1 MTGKKETDISWRHTS
16 VVVRADIFSKAH
28 EQGIDISN
36 VCNMAL
42 ADLLGVDY
50 RQQHLDKVPVTRPV
64 IIAQNAPPT
73 EGKELAQVT
82 HPAGHSPVINAD
94 DPTASLTV
102 RTAKQQPKIRP
113 VPKETE
119 PVAAPTERKEVA
131 PILPATPTA
140 LLGKVK
146 KSAAGKAQK
155 DNGLK
160 KFVSTKIARSD
171 AGNAVISKDDMYQA
185 FARFCREHKCTMVPD
200 QKAFS
205 IALKNKFAFFDK
217 TISGNPSWVN
227 VRLK

>member
-42 ADLLGVDY
+42 AEMLGVDY
-50 RQQHLDKVPVTRPV
+50 RSQHLDNVPVTRPV

-73 EGKELAQVT
+73 DGKELALVT
-82 HPAGHSPVINAD
+82 HPAAHSPVINAD

-102 RTAKQQPKIRP
+102 RTAKQQPKTRP
-113 VPKETE
+113 TPKEMDLVT
-119 PVAAPTERKEVA
+119 APPEKKEVA
-131 PILPATPTA
+131 PLPMAAPAAPT
-140 LLGKVK
+140 GKTK
-146 KSAAGKAQK
+146 KPAAGKAQK

-160 KFVSTKIARSD
+160 KFVSTKIVRSD
-171 AGNAVISKDDMYQA
+171 TVDAVISKDDMYQA
-185 FARFCREHKCTMVPD
+185 FARFCREHKIPQVPD

-217 TISGNPSWVN
+217 TMSGNPSWVN

>member
-28 EQGIDISN
+28 GQGIDISN

-50 RQQHLDKVPVTRPV
+50 HPQHLDNVPVTRPV
-64 IIAQNAPPT
+64 IIAQNAPAT
-73 EGKELAQVT
+73 EGKVHAQGT

-94 DPTASLTV
+94 DPAASLIV
-102 RTAKQQPKIRP
+102 RTTKQQPKTRSA
-113 VPKETE
+113 PKETE
-119 PVAAPTERKEVA
+119 PVTVPPERKEVA
-131 PILPATPTA
+131 PLSTSAPAAPA
-140 LLGKVK
+140 GKTK
-146 KSAAGKAQK
+146 KPAAGKAQK

-160 KFVSTKIARSD
+160 KFVSSKIVRSD
-171 AGNAVISKDDMYQA
+171 TGDAMISKDDMYQA
-185 FARFCREHKCTMVPD
+185 FTRFCREHKIAQIPD
-200 QKAFS
+200 QKDFS

>member
-42 ADLLGVDY
+42 ADLLIVDY
-50 RQQHLDKVPVTRPV
+50 RPQHLDNVPVTRPV
-64 IIAQNAPPT
+64 IIAQNAPAA
-73 EGKELAQVT
+73 EGKVHAQGT

-94 DPTASLTV
+94 DPAASLSV
-102 RTAKQQPKIRP
+102 RTAKLQPKTKP
-113 VPKETE
+113 TPKETE
-119 PVAAPTERKEVA
+119 PVAAPPEKKEVA
-131 PILPATPTA
+131 RLSPAAPAAPAGKTKKPAT
-140 LLGKVK
+140 
-146 KSAAGKAQK
+146 GKAQK
-155 DNGLK
+155 DDGLK
-160 KFVSTKIARSD
+160 KFVSSKIARSD
-171 AGNAVISKDDMYQA
+171 AGDAMISKDDMYQA
-185 FARFCREHKCTMVPD
+185 FARFCREHKVAHVPD
-200 QKAFS
+200 QKTFS

>member
-1 MTGKKETDISWRHTS
+1 MTGKKETDISWRHS
-16 VVVRADIFSKAH
+16 PVIVRADIFSKAH

-50 RQQHLDKVPVTRPV
+50 RPQHLDNVPVTRPV
-64 IIAQNAPPT
+64 IIAQNASAT
-73 EGKELAQVT
+73 EGKVHQHVD

-94 DPTASLTV
+94 DPAASLTV
-102 RTAKQQPKIRP
+102 RTAKQQPKTRP
-113 VPKETE
+113 TPKETE
-119 PVAAPTERKEVA
+119 PVIAPPEKTEM
-131 PILPATPTA
+131 TA
-140 LLGKVK
+140 LSPAAHPAPAGKTK

-155 DNGLK
+155 DDGLK
-160 KFVSTKIARSD
+160 KFVSTKITRSD
-171 AGNAVISKDDMYQA
+171 TSDAVISKDDMYQA
-185 FARFCREHKCTMVPD
+185 FARFCRERKIAQVPD

-217 TISGNPSWVN
+217 TMNGIPGWVN

>member
-16 VVVRADIFSKAH
+16 VVLRADIFSKAH
-28 EQGIDISN
+28 EQNLDISN

-42 ADLLGVDY
+42 AELLGVDY
-50 RQQHLDKVPVTRPV
+50 RHQNLDNVPVARPV
-64 IIAQNAPPT
+64 IIAQNAPAA
-73 EGKELAQVT
+73 EGKMHTQGT

-102 RTAKQQPKIRP
+102 RTAKQQPKTP
-113 VPKETE
+113 PAPKETK
-119 PVAAPTERKEVA
+119 PVTAPSERKEVA
-131 PILPATPTA
+131 PPSTSAPAAPAGKAKIPTT
-140 LLGKVK
+140 
-146 KSAAGKAQK
+146 GKAQK

-160 KFVSTKIARSD
+160 RFVSTKIARSD
-171 AGNAVISKDDMYQA
+171 TVDAVISKDDMYQA
-185 FARFCREHKCTMVPD
+185 FARFCREHKIAQVPD

>member
-50 RQQHLDKVPVTRPV
+50 RPQHLDKVPVTRPV

-73 EGKELAQVT
+73 EGKELALVT
-82 HPAGHSPVINAD
+82 HPAAHSPVINAD

-102 RTAKQQPKIRP
+102 RTAKQQPKTRP

-119 PVAAPTERKEVA
+119 PVASPPEKKEVL
-131 PILPATPTA
+131 PLSPATPA
-140 LLGKVK
+140 APSGKTK
-146 KSAAGKAQK
+146 KPSAGKAQK

-171 AGNAVISKDDMYQA
+171 AGDAVISKDDMYQA
-185 FARFCREHKCTMVPD
+185 FARFCREHKCAHVPD
-200 QKAFS
+200 QKDFS

-217 TISGNPSWVN
+217 TMNGIPSWLN
-227 VRLK
+227 VQLK

>member
-16 VVVRADIFSKAH
+16 VVLRADIFSKAH

-42 ADLLGVDY
+42 AEMLGVDY
-50 RQQHLDKVPVTRPV
+50 RPQHLNNVPVTRPV
-64 IIAQNAPPT
+64 IIAQNASAA
-73 EGKELAQVT
+73 EGKVHAQGT

-94 DPTASLTV
+94 DPAASLTV
-102 RTAKQQPKIRP
+102 RAEKQKTKTRP
-113 VPKETE
+113 APKETE
-119 PVAAPTERKEVA
+119 PVTAPPEKKEVVPLPPSAPAAPA
-131 PILPATPTA
+131 
-140 LLGKVK
+140 GKAK
-146 KSAAGKAQK
+146 KPAAGKAQK

-171 AGNAVISKDDMYQA
+171 TGDAVVSKDDMYQA
-185 FARFCREHKCTMVPD
+185 FARFCREHKIAQVPD

>member
-16 VVVRADIFSKAH
+16 VVLRADIFSKAH
-28 EQGIDISN
+28 EQNIDISN

-50 RQQHLDKVPVTRPV
+50 RPQHLNNVPVTRPV
-64 IIAQNAPPT
+64 IIAQNPPAT
-73 EGKELAQVT
+73 VGKVHAQET

-102 RTAKQQPKIRP
+102 RTAKQQPKTQP
-113 VPKETE
+113 ASKETE
-119 PVAAPTERKEVA
+119 PVTAPPEKKEVA
-131 PILPATPTA
+131 SLPPAVPA
-140 LLGKVK
+140 APAGKAK
-146 KSAAGKAQK
+146 KPAAGKAQK
-155 DNGLK
+155 DDGLK
-160 KFVSTKIARSD
+160 RFVSTKIARSD
-171 AGNAVISKDDMYQA
+171 TGDAIVSKDDMYQA
-185 FARFCREHKCTMVPD
+185 FARFCREHKIAQVPD